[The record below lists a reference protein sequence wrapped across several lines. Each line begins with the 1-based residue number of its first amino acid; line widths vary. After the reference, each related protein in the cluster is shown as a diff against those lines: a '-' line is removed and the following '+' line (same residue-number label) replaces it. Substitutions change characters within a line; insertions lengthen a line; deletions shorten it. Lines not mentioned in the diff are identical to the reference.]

1 MRVRKKSF
9 FSGIL
14 YLLIT
19 FCTCLVLQAC
29 KLEAL
34 VGLRYLG
41 YICLLELIAFF
52 VLHKYSSGYSFEYSV
67 IFVLVLFVFNFG
79 QLMIY
84 TFFREI
90 YHHVRFLLL
99 MNDSDAYYGFII
111 MNFAFI
117 TICGAILIGES
128 KGTNKKYKNNDLSK
142 LDIKKII
149 KILIAITFPVK
160 VILDLVTLYISLT
173 VSGSAARLWVNTFPN
188 VILYYGKISLLGF
201 ALLIVLNRDNYK
213 KQRNVFLFMV
223 AYILIMMMSGI
234 RSENVGYLVVFAFL
248 FLFTSEKKV
257 NVLSVLFIVA
267 TGIVALAF
275 ISATGDFRVA
285 TDKSFS
291 SFLECVSKYLLEKNV
306 LLSLLDTLGDT
317 GYTGQS
323 VINGWLSINKPFMGK
338 SYILGLFSVIP
349 NIPYILTFPGDITA
363 KSYFATILQQSGV
376 LSVNYQNIGGSL
388 IGELFFNFG
397 IAGGIFFAFVLGIIY
412 GSISRKCTNAL
423 KTSNYEKLIWLIP
436 FMFFGTYWVRDY
448 FGGGFREVIWGP
460 LLFLLIKSIYYKR
473 KKYD

>member
-1 MRVRKKSF
+1 MQVRKKSF
-9 FSGIL
+9 FSGII

-19 FCTCLVLQAC
+19 YCICL
-29 KLEAL
+29 KLHVSELDAL

-41 YICLLELIAFF
+41 YICLFELLAFF
-52 VLHKYSSGYSFEYSV
+52 VLHKYSSGYLFEYSV
-67 IFVLVLFVFNFG
+67 IFVFVLFVFNFG

-84 TFFREI
+84 TYFRNI

-99 MNDSDAYYGFII
+99 MSKDHAYYGFTL

-128 KGTNKKYKNNDLSK
+128 KVTNKKYTTNVLNEVDMKT
-142 LDIKKII
+142 IV

-173 VSGSAARLWVNTFPN
+173 VSGPAARLWVNTFPN
-188 VILYYGKISLLGF
+188 IILYYGKISLLGF
-201 ALLIVLNRDNYK
+201 ALIIILNRDNYK
-213 KQRNVFLFMV
+213 KQRNIFLFMIG
-223 AYILIMMMSGI
+223 YILVMMISGI
-234 RSENVGYLVVFAFL
+234 RSENVGYLLVFVFL

-257 NVLSVLFIVA
+257 NVLSILFLLVA
-267 TGIVALAF
+267 GIVGLAF
-275 ISATGDFRVA
+275 ISAAGDFRVT

-291 SFLECVSKYLLEKNV
+291 TFFECVSKYLLENNV

-323 VINGWLSINKPFMGK
+323 VINGWLPINKPFMGK
-338 SYILGLFSVIP
+338 SYIFGLFSLIP
-349 NIPYILTFPGDITA
+349 NIPYFFTFPGYITE
-363 KSYFATILQQSGV
+363 KTCFALILQKSGV
-376 LSVNYQNIGGSL
+376 LSEYYQNIGGSL

-397 IAGGIFFAFVLGIIY
+397 TIGGIFFAFVLGIIY
-412 GSISRKCTNAL
+412 GNISKKCTTAL
-423 KTSNYEKLIWLIP
+423 NTSNYEKLIWLIP

-448 FGGGFREVIWGP
+448 FGGGFREVVWGP
-460 LLFLLIKSIYYKR
+460 LLLLMIRNLYYRRDK
-473 KKYD
+473 